1 MANPK
6 FVLRSLDVWAMYG
19 LSNLPPFGSPGEAAI
34 LAAIN
39 KEQGR
44 TILARQVAFGPVT
57 PTGAGD
63 TLFNTSITLTSVANQ
78 GYKGSYTFRYNRVN
92 AGAAGALNNL
102 VIPGTDKFSV
112 GSTHALIPLI
122 NAATGLTLVAGD
134 IINETIPAGTNSF
147 DIKAASTSYFFL
159 PDSTFK
165 VYSGEVGGDP
175 WMLFDV
181 NSLTD
186 LMGTGATGAVTS
198 ATQDNTYLIDGEPSL
213 KITGTGNLTINL
225 AQLFD
230 STIPEWTLEWSS
242 RLNVVTG
249 GYSLLMRLMNATTY
263 TFAQRTSDAGFG
275 ARIQNGT
282 VFGTTTDCWNLPLS
296 NASRNGVLTRYAAQK
311 RNGRITMYVDGV
323 ATKLANGTGSSYT
336 ANDFPAGAGVVNNDR
351 LIIGLLAQNISHIR
365 LSKFARY
372 SSTYTP
378 KPFKQLV
385 PSFADIAPVTDAL
398 GFDPAGFADIPFEF
412 VAPVTNAL
420 GFDPEA

>member
-6 FVLRSLDVWAMYG
+6 FVLRSLDVYAMYG
-19 LSNLPPFGSPGEAAI
+19 LNNLPPFGSPGQAAI
-34 LAAIN
+34 LTAIN
-39 KEQGR
+39 KEQGS
-44 TILARQVAFGPVT
+44 TILARQVTFGPVT
-57 PTGAGD
+57 PTDVGD
-63 TLFNTSITLTSVANQ
+63 TLYNTSITLTSVANQ
-78 GYKGSYTFRYNRVN
+78 GYSGSFTFRYNR
-92 AGAAGALNNL
+92 ADASAAGALNNL
-102 VIPGTDKFSV
+102 VVPGSATFSV
-112 GSTHALIPLI
+112 TDTHSLIPLI
-122 NAATGLTLVAGD
+122 NAATGLSLVAGD
-134 IINETIPAGTNSF
+134 IVNEPIQGGTNSVNL
-147 DIKAASTSYFFL
+147 KSASTSYFFL
-159 PDSTFK
+159 PGSTFK
-165 VYSGEVGGDP
+165 VYAGEVAGDP

-181 NSLTD
+181 NSMTD
-186 LMGTGATGAVTS
+186 LMGTGATGVRTS
-198 ATQDNTYLIDGEPSL
+198 ATTDETYLIDGEPTL
-213 KITGTGNLTINL
+213 KITGTGNLTISL

-242 RLNVVTG
+242 RLNVTTG
-249 GYSLLMRLMNATTY
+249 TYANLMRLQSATVL

-275 ARIQNGT
+275 ARIQQGT
-282 VFGTTTDCWNLPLS
+282 VFSAATDCWNLPLT